1 MSLSS
6 PTNFYHVFKN
16 HDPPRVFQ
24 ILTQSLNKLN
34 QQRQVRLKW
43 TKPDPKTLTV
53 SFQTKLSLRSTNW
66 AGSHGEARCVATGGG
81 DYTGTKL
88 QLSLVPAGSSFAA
101 GLAGGGDGI
110 TVVARRGFDMGERE
124 AIWNSIIKEVQSRL

>member
-34 QQRQVRLKW
+34 QERQVRLKW
-43 TKPDPKTLTV
+43 TKPDPETLTV

-66 AGSHGEARCVATGGG
+66 AGSHGEARCVASPT
-81 DYTGTKL
+81 TGTKL
-88 QLSLVPAGSSFAA
+88 QLSLVPAGSSFEA